1 MDGVSLRI
9 AGIQHKSGIGAW
21 TLPQARTVRISK
33 DTTRERKV
41 RGKPEGPYDFV
52 AIIVISFALSV
63 GFHHYQRH
71 LYNDLLLE
79 NTALEWDMQDV
90 ESNQLLNQ
98 RKPAARNS

>member
-41 RGKPEGPYDFV
+41 RGKPEWPYDFV

-63 GFHHYQRH
+63 GFHTINAIYTMTCYLRIPRW
-71 LYNDLLLE
+71 NGICRTW
-79 NTALEWDMQDV
+79 NPT
-90 ESNQLLNQ
+90 SC
-98 RKPAARNS
+98 

>member
-1 MDGVSLRI
+1 
-9 AGIQHKSGIGAW
+9 
-21 TLPQARTVRISK
+21 
-33 DTTRERKV
+33 
-41 RGKPEGPYDFV
+41 
-52 AIIVISFALSV
+52 VISFALSV

-79 NTALEWDMQDV
+79 NTSLEWDMQDV